1 MLPFSISFRPAR
13 CLAALA
19 LLAALPLAQAQPA
32 PSRPDPLDAQAQVPP
47 AVHTSPLATYRRLG
61 DDRRVPWP
69 EANATVNRIGGW
81 RAYAREAQQPA
92 DAASATPKAA
102 PPAPAPAPARSGHR
116 H

>member
-1 MLPFSISFRPAR
+1 MLPFSISLRPAR

-32 PSRPDPLDAQAQVPP
+32 PGRPDPLDAQAQVPP

-102 PPAPAPAPARSGHR
+102 PPAPAPARSGHR

>member
-1 MLPFSISFRPAR
+1 MLSVPICLRAACR
-13 CLAALA
+13 LAALA

-102 PPAPAPAPARSGHR
+102 APAPAPVPTRSGHR

>member
-1 MLPFSISFRPAR
+1 MLSFPICLRAACR
-13 CLAALA
+13 LAALA

-102 PPAPAPAPARSGHR
+102 PPAPARSGHR

>member
-1 MLPFSISFRPAR
+1 MLSVPICLRAACR
-13 CLAALA
+13 LAALA

-102 PPAPAPAPARSGHR
+102 APVPAPARSGHR

>member
-1 MLPFSISFRPAR
+1 MLSFPICLRAACR
-13 CLAALA
+13 LAALA

-92 DAASATPKAA
+92 DAASATPKGA
-102 PPAPAPAPARSGHR
+102 PPAPASARSGHR

>member
-1 MLPFSISFRPAR
+1 MLPFSISLRPAR
-13 CLAALA
+13 PLAALA
-19 LLAALPLAQAQPA
+19 LLVALPLAQAQPA

-92 DAASATPKAA
+92 DAASATPKGA
-102 PPAPAPAPARSGHR
+102 PPAPASARSGHR